1 MFGCK
6 IDMKLKTARWVGI
19 IFLLIGFSINSFFLL
34 LDQHSYLNF
43 LQRIFLPDGHIK
55 NPNILIFKIQVVFIA
70 LFIFWMIITRRS
82 VAKSVVKS
90 FVESSRIDKLAYL
103 VILTLFVCY
112 HAILLIPIFSILKPL
127 YAEDNFFESLTVV
140 CALASS
146 VLLLMSINNKEGRG
160 AKSIKIILAILFFLF
175 GMEEINWGQRLF
187 GWETP
192 VAWKKLNYQNE
203 TNIHNL
209 FPLVIFYITFNL
221 LLGVLLINSIK
232 LRIKITRFFKTE
244 KYVHLIPYR
253 ESICYGVVFFILC
266 FQSFFYSNELTEVI
280 FSIFGLTY
288 SINQL
293 LIAKAN

>member
-1 MFGCK
+1 
-6 IDMKLKTARWVGI
+6 MKAKTTRWVGL

-34 LDQHSYLNF
+34 LDQHSYINF
-43 LQRIFLPDGHIK
+43 LKSIFLPGGHILR
-55 NPNILIFKIQVVFIA
+55 PNILIFKIQVVFIS

-82 VAKSVVKS
+82 VAKSVAKSVTKS

-103 VILTLFVCY
+103 VILILFVCY
-112 HAILLIPIFSILKPL
+112 NIMVLIPIFSFLKPL
-127 YAEDNFFESLTVV
+127 YAEDHFFESLTVV

-146 VLLLMSINNKEGRG
+146 ILLLMSINNKEGRG
-160 AKSIKIILAILFFLF
+160 AKSIKSILSILFFLF
-175 GMEEINWGQRLF
+175 GMEEISWGQRLF
-187 GWETP
+187 GWETS
-192 VAWKKLNYQNE
+192 VALKKLNYQNE

-209 FPLVIFYITFNL
+209 FNPYLTIFYITFNL

-232 LRIKITRFFKTE
+232 LRIKIIHLFKTQ

-253 ESICYGVVFFILC
+253 ESICYGVVFLILC
-266 FQSFFYSNELTEVI
+266 FQSVFYANELTEEI
-280 FSIFGLTY
+280 FSIFGLAY